1 MCREAPR
8 RAHEWARRV
17 PPIDRDP
24 LAVRRA
30 CDRRFPAP
38 APDARRSVRLRKYA
52 IFLPPVRQEP
62 PISPRTLIPRPLR
75 VPISR
80 GSNVPRSL
88 LWPRAALRVPI
99 SRGTFLVRALIA
111 SIARGAFLPRAPAG
125 PRPTIALLGARGTV
139 LPRALG
145 GARGARL
152 VGRASIVASTS
163 RGTCAA
169 RARHTSKRA
178 VGVRRASI
186 GPLIAQRRLFRRS
199 LPARAP
205 RGMRLPRDDVPR
217 RARAARLRR
226 PPRRWSALF
235 GVAKRPLDL
244 LGVLRADL
252 LHHLAQGTAR
262 LFGRHAS
269 LLELDADDAH
279 DKSVALGARGF
290 TGTSDNR
297 RRFTHEP

>member
-99 SRGTFLVRALIA
+99 SRGTFLPRSVASSRAALAVPISRGTFLPRSLDTA
-111 SIARGAFLPRAPAG
+111 TARGPFLSRARVAPRAALAGPISHGTFLPRALVE
-125 PRPTIALLGARGTV
+125 T
-139 LPRALG
+139 
-145 GARGARL
+145 RGAL
-152 VGRASIVASTS
+152 FAGRGSIGASTS
-163 RGTCAA
+163 RGTNVPRARDTSICAA
-169 RARHTSKRA
+169 R
-178 VGVRRASI
+178 VPRASL
-186 GPLIAQRRLFRRS
+186 GLCTAQRRGVPR
-199 LPARAP
+199 ARTISTA
-205 RGMRLPRDDVPR
+205 RGMLIPRDEPHNTPPFNK
-217 RARAARLRR
+217 AAT
-226 PPRRWSALF
+226 SA
-235 GVAKRPLDL
+235 GA
-244 LGVLRADL
+244 ATS
-252 LHHLAQGTAR
+252 A
-262 LFGRHAS
+262 AS
-269 LLELDADDAH
+269 
-279 DKSVALGARGF
+279 
-290 TGTSDNR
+290 
-297 RRFTHEP
+297 P

>member
-111 SIARGAFLPRAPAG
+111 SIARGAFLPRAPAEADDRSSGCPWDG
-125 PRPTIALLGARGTV
+125 PPAGARWREG
-139 LPRALG
+139 RE
-145 GARGARL
+145 ARGSGVDRR
-152 VGRASIVASTS
+152 VDIPWD
-163 RGTCAA
+163 
-169 RARHTSKRA
+169 
-178 VGVRRASI
+178 VRRTGATYVETRGRCASSVDR
-186 GPLIAQRRLFRRS
+186 PFDCPAEA
-199 LPARAP
+199 LPTVSPCSSTPWDATP
-205 RGMRLPRDDVPR
+205 TG
-217 RARAARLRR
+217 RR
-226 PPRRWSALF
+226 P
-235 GVAKRPLDL
+235 
-244 LGVLRADL
+244 
-252 LHHLAQGTAR
+252 
-262 LFGRHAS
+262 AS
-269 LLELDADDAH
+269 GPC
-279 DKSVALGARGF
+279 S
-290 TGTSDNR
+290 
-297 RRFTHEP
+297 